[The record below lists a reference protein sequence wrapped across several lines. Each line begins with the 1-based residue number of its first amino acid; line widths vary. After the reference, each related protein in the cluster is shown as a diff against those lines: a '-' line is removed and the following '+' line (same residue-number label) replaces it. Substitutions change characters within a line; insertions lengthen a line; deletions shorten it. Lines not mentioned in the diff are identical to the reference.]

1 MCAICGTVR
10 ISLLWPSTPP
20 ARRPCQAIYGVYRV
34 WYHWD
39 SFSRWH
45 ITGELLM
52 LCLYFAMYRFLAS
65 AASPRHAPLAQ
76 GGALISAGSDLDSK
90 GVIEYTW
97 DLLYTTMFV
106 QLATGLLSDWFALVA
121 VVPPC
126 IGFYYAWTQYVYPWI
141 SKPDEPLDAAQEASK
156 KQKVKYGRAR

>member
-1 MCAICGTVR
+1 M
-10 ISLLWPSTPP
+10 
-20 ARRPCQAIYGVYRV
+20 VYL
-34 WYHWD
+34 WD
-39 SFSRWH
+39 SFSGFL
-45 ITGELLM
+45 IAGFVYSSIVYGVCYFLLS
-52 LCLYFAMYRFLAS
+52 R
-65 AASPRHAPLAQ
+65 AASPKYAPLEK
-76 GGALISAGSDLDSK
+76 GGALISGGTDMSQAGM
-90 GVIEYTW
+90 IEYTW

-156 KQKVKYGRAR
+156 KQKSKYGRAR